1 MLLRM
6 YTLER
11 GDPHPDP
18 GEADLHLDPHPH
30 LARAAR
36 GKRRGTPPLGLQIL
50 TLYTEE
56 IKLT

>member
-18 GEADLHLDPHPH
+18 GEATL
-30 LARAAR
+30 
-36 GKRRGTPPLGLQIL
+36 IL
-50 TLYTEE
+50 TL
-56 IKLT
+56 ILTLAGRPGLNGPERHL